1 MKYKYILCDADDTL
15 LDFAAAERQAF
26 SDATEVFGIR
36 DSDELYARYHDIN
49 DSHWKKLELGLTTR
63 ERLKVERFSELFSE
77 TGILPT
83 AKAEAFS
90 SCYLDMISKQD
101 KLLPNVEETLSSL
114 YGKYK
119 IYIVTNGTAQV
130 QHGRL
135 DRSPLMKYVSGLF
148 ISEELGAAKPSHA
161 FFDRVL
167 AEVGDYDVSAYIVVG
182 DSPSSDIKGAVNY
195 GMDSCL
201 IIGDREYGDFS
212 QTYTVKNIS
221 QILDFLL

>member
-26 SDATEVFGIR
+26 SDATAVFGIP
-36 DSDELYARYHDIN
+36 DSDGLYARYHEIN

-63 ERLKVERFSELFSE
+63 ERLKVERFSELFAE
-77 TGILPT
+77 TGILPVDV
-83 AKAEAFS
+83 AEAFS
-90 SCYLDMISKQD
+90 ACYLDMISKQD
-101 KLLPNVEETLSSL
+101 QLLPYAEDTLSEL

-119 IYIVTNGTAQV
+119 IYIVTNGTAQA

-135 DRSPLMKYVSGLF
+135 DRSPIMKYVSGLF
-148 ISEELGAAKPSHA
+148 ISEEIGAAKPSRA

-167 AEVGDYDVSAYIVVG
+167 DEVGDTELSAYLVVG
-182 DSPSSDIKGAVNY
+182 DSPTSDIKGAVDY

-201 IIGDREYGDFS
+201 VLGDREYEDFS

-221 QILDFLL
+221 KILDFLL